1 MISTA
6 TAPSRP
12 STVHHGPWREER
24 LPRMPDSRT
33 TLPAV
38 PGARSVPTSPDVQPV
53 DAAAAEDDLSDLMA
67 AFRSFQARHSRVLAS
82 ESAARGLNATDT
94 RFVLFLAATGTGVTP
109 KQAGEHLELST
120 GAMTSLIDRLE
131 RHGHIRREP
140 NPDDRRSL
148 LLRLTASGSA
158 VARQISGVYS
168 AAAREVVA
176 PADRA
181 RLATQFTLLGEAL
194 ARHSRTASL

>member
-1 MISTA
+1 MPDTRANRPAVAVPDVSTA
-6 TAPSRP
+6 
-12 STVHHGPWREER
+12 
-24 LPRMPDSRT
+24 
-33 TLPAV
+33 
-38 PGARSVPTSPDVQPV
+38 PTSPDVLPAPV
-53 DAAAAEDDLSDLMA
+53 AAEDDLADLML
-67 AFRSFQARHSRVLAS
+67 AFRSFQMHHARVLAR
-82 ESAARGLNATDT
+82 EGAARGLNATDT

-131 RHGHIRREP
+131 RHGHLRRGP

-148 LLRLTASGSA
+148 LLHLTASGSA
-158 VARQISGVYS
+158 VAQQITGVYS

-181 RLATQFTLLGEAL
+181 RLATQFTMLGEAL
-194 ARHSRTASL
+194 ARHSRAASL

>member
-1 MISTA
+1 
-6 TAPSRP
+6 
-12 STVHHGPWREER
+12 
-24 LPRMPDSRT
+24 MPDSRAA
-33 TLPAV
+33 LPTV
-38 PGARSVPTSPDVQPV
+38 PDLLPDVLPDALPDPRSGALSVPVSPDVQPTRTV
-53 DAAAAEDDLSDLMA
+53 ALAAGSVAPAEDDLADLMV
-67 AFRSFQARHSRVLAS
+67 AFRSFQMHHARVLAR

-131 RHGHIRREP
+131 RHGHIRRGP

-148 LLRLTASGSA
+148 LLRLTPSGAA
-158 VARQISGVYS
+158 VAQQISGVYS

-194 ARHSRTASL
+194 ARHSRAASL

>member
-1 MISTA
+1 M
-6 TAPSRP
+6 R
-12 STVHHGPWREER
+12 
-24 LPRMPDSRT
+24 DSRAPVPIVPEV
-33 TLPAV
+33 LPDALPDPLSGALPV
-38 PGARSVPTSPDVQPV
+38 PVSPDVQPTPPV
-53 DAAAAEDDLSDLMA
+53 PAAAEDDLADLMV
-67 AFRSFQARHSRVLAS
+67 AFRSFQMHHARVLAR

-131 RHGHIRREP
+131 RHGHIRRGP

-148 LLRLTASGSA
+148 LLRLTPSGAA
-158 VARQISGVYS
+158 VAQQIGGVYS

-194 ARHSRTASL
+194 ARHSRAASL

>member
-1 MISTA
+1 
-6 TAPSRP
+6 
-12 STVHHGPWREER
+12 
-24 LPRMPDSRT
+24 MPDSRT

-38 PGARSVPTSPDVQPV
+38 PDTMPDAVPDAMSAPSSPDVQSTQPV
-53 DAAAAEDDLSDLMA
+53 PVAAAEDDLADLMV
-67 AFRSFQARHSRVLAS
+67 AFRSFQMHHARVLAR

-131 RHGHIRREP
+131 RHGHIRRGP

-148 LLRLTASGSA
+148 LLHLTASGSV
-158 VARQISGVYS
+158 VAQQITGVYS

-181 RLATQFTLLGEAL
+181 RLATQFTLLGDAL
-194 ARHSRTASL
+194 ARHSRAASL